1 MGGKAAPSLAR
12 TARTACAGAL
22 FGALTLFGTPAHAT
36 ATYGTE
42 WELDVDARLLTS
54 NGEKSFF
61 DGGFGTLRFDQYDSG
76 LQLGR
81 IRLAL
86 DQNLGEVWS
95 AHLDASSFGNDDQN
109 PLDLTEAYLQF
120 RPYPFDGFRARLKA
134 GAFYAPISLENRS
147 AGWESPYTLSSSAIN
162 TWVAEELRTIGLEGQ
177 IDWLGTRTG
186 HVFDLAL
193 TGALFGWN
201 DPAGV
206 VLARNGFMLNDRQ
219 STLFGRVGQFGGPP
233 PAQAPEVFHEIDG
246 RPGAYAGVEARYLD
260 RIVFRVLRYDNRGD
274 PTEFDPS
281 AHEYAW
287 LTRFTT
293 AGLRAESA
301 GGWTGI
307 AQWLDGET
315 FVEPKGA
322 PLLGWGFRSKFL
334 LLSKRTGRHTVSVRY
349 DTFDVGSHQARSDD
363 GTQYGHAWTAAY
375 LFEPSPKW
383 KFTLEWLS
391 VASDSDDRADY
402 GSLAVRG
409 VDGILHEHK
418 LEAAFRYAIGSAVK

>member
-1 MGGKAAPSLAR
+1 MDAPATCSFGRA
-12 TARTACAGAL
+12 ACAGAL
-22 FGALTLFGTPAHAT
+22 LVAFSAAAHA
-36 ATYGTE
+36 TE
-42 WELDVDARLLTS
+42 WELDLDARLLTS

-61 DGGFGTLRFDQYDSG
+61 SGGFGTLRFDEHDSG

-86 DQNLGEVWS
+86 NQNFGELWS
-95 AHLDASSFGNDDQN
+95 LHLDASTFGNDDKN

-162 TWVAEELRTIGLEGQ
+162 TWIAEELRTIGLEGQ

-186 HVFDLAL
+186 HAFDLAL

-219 STLFGRVGQFGGPP
+219 STLFGHVGQFGGPP
-233 PAQAPEVFHEIDG
+233 PQSAPEVFHEIDG
-246 RPGAYAGVEARYLD
+246 RPGAYAGLEARYLD

-274 PTEFDPS
+274 PAAFAPSSREF
-281 AHEYAW
+281 AW
-287 LTRFTT
+287 LTRFYS
-293 AGLRAESA
+293 AGVRTESA
-301 GGWTGI
+301 SGWTAI
-307 AQWLDGET
+307 AQWLDGQT
-315 FVEPKGA
+315 FIEPRSTRF
-322 PLLGWGFRSKFL
+322 GWGFRSKFL
-334 LLSKRTGRHTVSVRY
+334 LVSKRAGRHTFSVRY
-349 DTFDVGSHQARSDD
+349 DTFDVGSDQAGSDD
-363 GTQYGHAWTAAY
+363 GTQNGHAWTVAY
-375 LFEPSPKW
+375 IFEPSAKW

-391 VASDSDDRADY
+391 VSSDSDDRSDFGGVNA
-402 GSLAVRG
+402 G
-409 VDGILHEHK
+409 VDRLLNEHK